1 MVRISPIPYSLPSTL
16 YPLPSTLYPLPSTLY
31 PLPSRSVKT
40 IFISTGEVSGDL
52 QGALLVIALKQQ
64 VQKLG
69 IDINIVA
76 LGGSKMAAAGAT
88 ILADTTG
95 ISSMGMWEALAYL
108 RPSLKVRSLAKKYLK
123 TTPPDLIILIDYID
137 TNIELGTYAKK
148 ELSNVPIFYYIAPQE
163 WVWAIANRNTN
174 KIVKFTKEIFA
185 IFPGEAQY
193 FADRGAKVKFVGHP
207 LIDRVAT
214 LSSRETARDKL
225 GITDD
230 EIAIALIPA
239 SRKQELK
246 YLLPAIFEAA
256 QKLQNKLPNVRFWI
270 PLSRDAF
277 QEEIESA
284 IDSYQIN
291 ATLVTKNAD
300 LVLSAADLAI
310 TKCGTVS
317 LELALLNI
325 PQVVIY
331 RVSRVTAWLAKNVFK
346 FSIPHISPPNLV
358 EMKSIVP
365 ELMQDDAN
373 PDRIVAESLELI
385 FNKEHRDRMLAD
397 YSQMRTA
404 LGDTGVC
411 DRVAAEILARFDR
424 VSDR

>member
-1 MVRISPIPYSLPSTL
+1 
-16 YPLPSTLYPLPSTLY
+16 
-31 PLPSRSVKT
+31 VKT

-52 QGALLVIALKQQ
+52 QGALLVAALKQQ
-64 VQKLG
+64 AQKLG
-69 IDINIVA
+69 IDMNIVA

-95 ISSMGMWEALAYL
+95 ISSMGMWESLAYL
-108 RPSLKVRSLAKKYLK
+108 QPSLKVRSLAKQYLK
-123 TTPPDLIILIDYID
+123 TTPPDLIILIDYI
-137 TNIELGTYAKK
+137 NINMELGTYISN
-148 ELSNVPIFYYIAPQE
+148 ELPNMPIFYYIAPQE
-163 WVWAIANRNTN
+163 WVWSIANKNTD
-174 KIVKFTKEIFA
+174 KIIKFTQEIFA
-185 IFPGEAQY
+185 IFPGEAKY

-214 LSSRETARDKL
+214 LSSREIARDKL

-246 YLLPAIFEAA
+246 YLLPAIFGAA
-256 QKLQNKLPNVRFWI
+256 QKLQAKLPNVRFWI

-284 IDSYQIN
+284 IRSYQIN

-346 FSIPHISPPNLV
+346 FSIPYISPPNLV

-365 ELMQDDAN
+365 ELMQNEAN
-373 PDRIVAESLELI
+373 PDRISAESLELI
-385 FNKEHRDRMLAD
+385 FNQEYRDRMLAN

-404 LGDTGVC
+404 LGETGVC
-411 DRVAAEILARFDR
+411 NRVATEILAEF
-424 VSDR
+424 S

>member
-1 MVRISPIPYSLPSTL
+1 
-16 YPLPSTLYPLPSTLY
+16 
-31 PLPSRSVKT
+31 VKT

-52 QGALLVIALKQQ
+52 QGALLVTALKQQ
-64 VQKLG
+64 AQKLG

-108 RPSLKVRSLAKKYLK
+108 QPSLKVRSLAKKYLK
-123 TTPPDLIILIDYID
+123 TTPPDLIILIDYIK
-137 TNIELGTYAKK
+137 TNIELGTYVSN
-148 ELSNVPIFYYIAPQE
+148 ELPNVPIFYYIAPQE
-163 WVWAIANRNTN
+163 WVWSIANRNTN
-174 KIVKFTKEIFA
+174 KIITFTKEIFA
-185 IFPGEAQY
+185 IFPGEAKY

-214 LSSRETARDKL
+214 LSSREIARDKL

-246 YLLPAIFEAA
+246 YLLPAIFGAA
-256 QKLQNKLPNVRFWI
+256 QKLQAKLPNVRFWI

-284 IDSYQIN
+284 IRSYQIK
-291 ATLVTKNAD
+291 ATLVTQNAD

-331 RVSRVTAWLAKNVFK
+331 RVSRVTAWIAKNVFK
-346 FSIPHISPPNLV
+346 FSIPYISPPNLV

-373 PDRIVAESLELI
+373 PDRVVAESLELI
-385 FNKEHRDRMLAD
+385 FNKEHRDRMLAN

-404 LGDTGVC
+404 LGDPGVC
-411 DRVAAEILARFDR
+411 DRVANEILAQFDR
-424 VSDR
+424 TSDR